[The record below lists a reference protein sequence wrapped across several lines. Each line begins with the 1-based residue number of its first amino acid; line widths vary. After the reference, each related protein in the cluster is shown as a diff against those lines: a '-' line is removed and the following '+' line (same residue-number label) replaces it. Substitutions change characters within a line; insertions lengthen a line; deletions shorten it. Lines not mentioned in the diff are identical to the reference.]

1 MRNKNSH
8 QYSKKKL
15 EENKQKQ
22 SKSQGDPWCFKMK
35 PQALSTPSDFSEY
48 TVKKLSRL
56 QDSAIRHMA
65 FTKIP
70 QC

>member
-1 MRNKNSH
+1 MRDKSSH
-8 QYSKKKL
+8 QYSKKTKKK
-15 EENKQKQ
+15 NKQNKARVQ
-22 SKSQGDPWCFKMK
+22 VTLDVLKK

-56 QDSAIRHMA
+56 QDSAIKHMA
-65 FTKIP
+65 FTKVP